1 MHIAFLSLLL
11 SANSKGLPPI
21 IPLLIFIL
29 SINEEWP
36 LQGLPLCQ
44 GLPRWKQ
51 IHDKFIST
59 VFSKFA
65 YECCRDCAMSFVPC
79 LLFLSHP
86 LELLLHG
93 ERELEQYDWSW
104 KIQIDIFFLMLLY
117 SSTYSWVGLGICSK
131 NFSGNFF
138 FINGWC
144 LPSAK
149 VKATFYF
156 GPLVNKLRK
165 IISQLWF

>member
-1 MHIAFLSLLL
+1 MSLIFVFFPENLSLGIIKLCTLYWFQTSALTTEVHIAFLSLLL

-65 YECCRDCAMSFVPC
+65 YECWRDCAMSFVPC

-86 LELLLHG
+86 LELVTPWG
-93 ERELEQYDWSW
+93 EGAGTIWLILKNPDWY
-104 KIQIDIFFLMLLY
+104 FFSYVIVLKYL
-117 SSTYSWVGLGICSK
+117 
-131 NFSGNFF
+131 
-138 FINGWC
+138 
-144 LPSAK
+144 
-149 VKATFYF
+149 
-156 GPLVNKLRK
+156 
-165 IISQLWF
+165 